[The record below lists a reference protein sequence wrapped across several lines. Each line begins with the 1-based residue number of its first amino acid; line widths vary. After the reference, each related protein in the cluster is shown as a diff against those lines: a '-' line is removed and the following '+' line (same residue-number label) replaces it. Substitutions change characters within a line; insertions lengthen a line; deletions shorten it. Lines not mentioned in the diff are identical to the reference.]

1 MKIRPALLRIFLRR
15 IPLIK
20 LRVVLSGTNRIRI
33 PLRSNQFFTRWN
45 DCKCN
50 WRYFAFISIWLA
62 ARLNSET
69 SLFSPFHWIKKYFVS
84 IWNEDESSKPELSSN
99 IPSWKQRMELP
110 YQPFSYNCSRKDS
123 PRGKRISKRN
133 WIYVY
138 IDMRKTESF
147 AEETL
152 NK

>member
-20 LRVVLSGTNRIRI
+20 LRVVLSGTNRVRI

-45 DCKCN
+45 DCN

-69 SLFSPFHWIKKYFVS
+69 SLFSPFHWIKKYFYMEWRRVVETWVILEHSVVS
-84 IWNEDESSKPELSSN
+84 NEWNCHINRSA
-99 IPSWKQRMELP
+99 ITA
-110 YQPFSYNCSRKDS
+110 
-123 PRGKRISKRN
+123 RGKIRHVEKEFRRR
-133 WIYVY
+133 IYVY